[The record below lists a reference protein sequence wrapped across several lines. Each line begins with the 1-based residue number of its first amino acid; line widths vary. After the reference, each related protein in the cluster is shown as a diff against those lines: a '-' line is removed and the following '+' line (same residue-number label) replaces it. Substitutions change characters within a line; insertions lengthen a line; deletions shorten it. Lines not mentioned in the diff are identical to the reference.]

1 MASPLELMM
10 EADRRGILPPDKK
23 VLLDEAKRRGL
34 VPGLDAPAAEAPKE
48 AAAPPVQAPQEAPA
62 EARKPSGI
70 NMASGAVDQ
79 ALQGAT
85 FGFSDEMIGGVRGAL
100 ESGVNLI
107 RGRNANLAENYV
119 KARDYERQRLK
130 DFEAENPVTATV
142 ANVAGGFA
150 GAAPAAA
157 AVKGAG
163 LLGGVARGAGIGAG
177 YGALGGVGAAEGGVE
192 DHVNSALA
200 GGVIG
205 AGVGAA
211 LPVAG
216 AVAGRG
222 YELAK
227 NLVGRNNPRDV
238 ALDTLS
244 RGLRRDEVTP
254 EQVMER
260 LNATEKPMSI
270 MDVAG
275 DNMFRQ
281 ARLAETTPGPGSNM
295 VKDFL
300 HERQRGQVD
309 RISQNIEDKI
319 AKGDNY
325 YLSLAELDAVRK
337 QAAAPLYEK
346 AYAKPFVW
354 DDEIGSLLNRPAPRD
369 ALKRAHSIAAEEGRD
384 PRGLG
389 LNLDSDGNVKIDKT
403 AASMQTLDYVK
414 RGLDDVLETFRDDT
428 TGKLRLDERGRAI
441 NNTRQAF
448 LSKVDKLNPDYAKAR
463 QEWGGTTATMEAMSL
478 GRRFASGDAEVTADR
493 FRKLAE
499 GDKDA
504 FRIGLARELAGKV
517 QMTKDGANAADRIF
531 GSQGQRNRLRPFFDT
546 KEEFAAFEKAMAE
559 EKRMATTRHEVLAN
573 SKTLRNTVDAN
584 DAEGL
589 IGQAMVDASSG
600 GLTGMAM
607 GFARRAVNKASI
619 GMSEKPA
626 AELASML
633 ATDDRTVQKKV
644 MEELIKRQQ
653 AQDVARDRS
662 NAMRTVPAAAAAN
675 LMSQQQ
681 ARDDNQSRR

>member
-1 MASPLELMM
+1 MIEVEIPGGAVVEFP
-10 EADRRGILPPDKK
+10 DGTPPEVMSAAIKK
-23 VLLDEAKRRGL
+23 HLAGNA
-34 VPGLDAPAAEAPKE
+34 APAAEAPKE
-48 AAAPPVQAPQEAPA
+48 APPAPVQAPQEAPA
-62 EARKPSGI
+62 
-70 NMASGAVDQ
+70 
-79 ALQGAT
+79 
-85 FGFSDEMIGGVRGAL
+85 GAL
-100 ESGVNLI
+100 ETVNRMVSGATDSATQGASFGFMDEANAGMRAGI
-107 RGRNANLAENYV
+107 RGIGNMIQGQAPEFGANYDRAV
-119 KARDYERQRLK
+119 ADERARLK
-130 DFEAENPVTATV
+130 QFEEQHPYVATG
-142 ANVAGGFA
+142 ANIAGGLA
-150 GAAPAAA
+150 GVAPAAA
-157 AVKGAG
+157 AVKGSS
-163 LLGGVARGAGIGAG
+163 LLGGIAKSSGIGAG
-177 YGALGGVGAAEGGVE
+177 YGALGGFGAGEGGVADRAE
-192 DHVNSALA
+192 GAVT
-200 GGVIG
+200 GGM
-205 AGVGAA
+205 AGAA
-211 LPVAG
+211 LGAAIPVAG

-222 YELAK
+222 VQLGK
-227 NLVGRNNPRDV
+227 NLLGRNDPREV

-244 RGLRRDEVTP
+244 RGMRRDQVTP
-254 EQVMER
+254 EQLQER
-260 LNATEKPMSI
+260 LAEASPRAPMSI

-275 DNMFRQ
+275 DNMYRQ
-281 ARLAETTPGPGSNM
+281 ARLAETTPGPGSNV
-295 VKDFL
+295 VKNFL

-309 RISQNIEDKI
+309 RVAANIEKKI

-346 AYAKPFVW
+346 AYAQPFVW
-354 DDEIGSLLNRPAPRD
+354 DDEIGSLLKRPAPRD

-389 LNLDSDGNVKIDKT
+389 LNLDEDGNVKIDKT
-403 AASMQTLDYVK
+403 VASMQTLDYVK

-448 LSKVDKLNPDYAKAR
+448 LSKVDRLNPDYAKAR

-517 QMTKDGANAADRIF
+517 QMTKDGANAADKIF
-531 GSQGQRNRLRPFFDT
+531 GSQGQRNRLRPFFES
-546 KEEFAAFEKAMAE
+546 KEDFAAFEKAMNE

-607 GFARRAVNKASI
+607 GIARRAINKTAT

-633 ATDDRTVQKKV
+633 ATSDPAVQKKV
-644 MEELIKRQQ
+644 FEEL
-653 AQDVARDRS
+653 VARRQKVQEGANRS
-662 NAMRTVPAAAAAN
+662 SAMRTVPAAASAN
-675 LMSQQQ
+675 LIGQ
-681 ARDDNQSRR
+681 AAEEERQAYSR